1 MKQDLFSNLKL
12 RRNDRYTSVGGRS
25 LIPREGNLKESVK
38 PRQGERRLLFVV
50 VYYKSKVRVKES
62 I

>member
-12 RRNDRYTSVGGRS
+12 RRNDRYTSVGGRA
-25 LIPREGNLKESVK
+25 LIPREGNLKEAVK
-38 PRQGERRLLFVV
+38 PRQGERRLLLVV
-50 VYYKSKVRVKES
+50 VYYKSKVRAKES